1 VTDIAAGRAA
11 DRAVRLEQAV
21 VLLAALS
28 WVAALIHAV
37 VVPEHWQEYRPY
49 AVCFAALAAAQAGW
63 SIALFHDPTPGVL
76 RAGAVLSAGVVAVW
90 MLSRTVGLPV
100 GPAPGRPEAL
110 GVVDVAATL
119 AELVIVAAA
128 AAFWRD
134 WPDVDVAPWAIRAGT
149 VILVGAGVAATLGGH
164 AH

>member
-1 VTDIAAGRAA
+1 VTDIAAGAPA

-49 AVCFAALAAAQAGW
+49 AVCFTALAAAQAGW
-63 SIALFHDPTPGVL
+63 SIAVFRGPTPTLL

-90 MLSRTVGLPV
+90 VLSRTVGLPL
-100 GPAPGRPEAL
+100 GPEPGRPEAV
-110 GVVDVAATL
+110 GVIDVAATL
-119 AELVIVAAA
+119 AELAIVAAA

-134 WPDVDVAPWAIRAGT
+134 WPDVDVAPWALRLGT
-149 VILVGAGVAATLGGH
+149 VILVGAGVALTLGGH